1 MSSCIELISVMS
13 TWAGIIR
20 SIPNTSTAFSATESS
35 RSAIIAIAPLVAIAW
50 QNSLPNKP
58 APPVT
63 TTTLSFI
70 PVNIILRFY

>member
-1 MSSCIELISVMS
+1 MLVMS
-13 TWAGIIR
+13 IWAGIIR
-20 SIPNTSTAFSATESS
+20 SIPNASTAFLATESS
-35 RSAIIAIAPLVAIAW
+35 RSAIIVIAPLVAMAW

-70 PVNIILRFY
+70 PASIVLKLYILQQWC